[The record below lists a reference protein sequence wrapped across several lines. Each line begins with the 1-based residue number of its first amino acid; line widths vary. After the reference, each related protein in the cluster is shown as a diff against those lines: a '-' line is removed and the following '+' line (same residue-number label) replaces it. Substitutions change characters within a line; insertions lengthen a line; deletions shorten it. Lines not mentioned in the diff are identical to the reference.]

1 MAEKSS
7 DLNKAA
13 AKRIGGESDIR
24 VLLKKIQSDLRSIPK
39 MPKVPSDPTLAEAVL
54 TTPAA
59 AIQGIRRGIRVL
71 RGGEPE
77 KRLKAKEAKLQG
89 YLDKIGEM
97 KKTAYRVGDDKYVDY
112 FGKPVDPSKK
122 EIMTTKSIPKSLIV
136 KSK

>member
-77 KRLKAKEAKLQG
+77 KSLKA
-89 YLDKIGEM
+89 D
-97 KKTAYRVGDDKYVDY
+97 R
-112 FGKPVDPSKK
+112 
-122 EIMTTKSIPKSLIV
+122 KSV
-136 KSK
+136 V